1 MWQGKD
7 RTLGVVGK
15 NPSSVLKAKGE
26 SQGHSLSLQLR
37 NIGEDWGGI
46 EGISEE
52 IISGDSCKTLWINK
66 NFRFARVFLYYLNS
80 LNMYIIVSKHKN
92 ILSKNNFK
100 KQG

>member
-1 MWQGKD
+1 M
-7 RTLGVVGK
+7 VGK

-52 IISGDSCKTLWINK
+52 IISGDSCKAPQT
-66 NFRFARVFLYYLNS
+66 FRFSGVCN
-80 LNMYIIVSKHKN
+80 II
-92 ILSKNNFK
+92 
-100 KQG
+100 